1 MLWTQFPLKMQ
12 VCPLPCSQNIFFILS
27 LAFLSLWV
35 KRNFRGWGALGLT
48 CRIDSFAW
56 TICSR
61 STWAKRLP
69 RHRSDGNAVCVWPW
83 LFQVSGIFSFFFWMC
98 STTRLYVQLY
108 QSAFTY
114 YLQMERFKDSVTFG
128 HITVFSIVAQ
138 TWMSRQSEMLLC
150 VW

>member
-1 MLWTQFPLKMQ
+1 MQ

-83 LFQVSGIFSFFFWMC
+83 LFQVSGIFSFFFECALPLAFMC
-98 STTRLYVQLY
+98 NYTEVPLPTICRWRDSKIVWPLDILLFLVLLHRHGWADKVKCFYVFDRRGVRL
-108 QSAFTY
+108 
-114 YLQMERFKDSVTFG
+114 
-128 HITVFSIVAQ
+128 
-138 TWMSRQSEMLLC
+138 
-150 VW
+150 